1 MHSKLQASQGY
12 IMRQGVHLYTLVVS
26 AFEHASMKTGVRVT
40 LDRLPGNGDRRKS
53 STASK

>member
-1 MHSKLQASQGY
+1 VHSKLQASQGY